1 MLFVAARFF
10 AAFRM
15 QNYEKYLFLSTKMAV
30 KQLFFI
36 KKAIFSVFL
45 LFF

>member
-1 MLFVAARFF
+1 LA
-10 AAFRM
+10 
-15 QNYEKYLFLSTKMAV
+15 QNYEKYLVLGLKMGLY
-30 KQLFFI
+30 QLFFN